1 MKIDGRCHCGF
12 LSYVAEIDPDK
23 VGICHCTDC
32 QTLSSTA
39 FRVTVPAEPGTLRLT
54 GGTPKTYVKI
64 AESGRERIQAFCPN
78 CGTAIY
84 AASEG
89 PQGLERISLRVGAML
104 QRAELPPKIQHWAR
118 SKQAWVDG
126 IGALPAR
133 ET

>member
-12 LSYVAEIDPDK
+12 LSYVAEVDPEK

-39 FRVTVPAEPGTLRLT
+39 FRVTVPAEPGTLKLT
-54 GGTPKTYVKI
+54 GGEPTTYVKI
-64 AESGRERIQAFCPN
+64 AESGRERVQAFCPK

-104 QRAELPPKIQHWAR
+104 QRAELTPKTQHWAR

-133 ET
+133 DK